1 MFSKKIGQ
9 RDNAMNMKTLLQV
22 YEELRDDAKVKADGF
37 AFLYWS
43 KRCTEILT
51 IMEAGENGKDDNL
64 RGDTHE
70 NI

>member
-51 IMEAGENGKDDNL
+51 IMEADEGGKKGEKEG
-64 RGDTHE
+64 
-70 NI
+70 